1 MSWYTLQT
9 RPNYEAKVT
18 QAIEKKIAEGLKIR
32 EIFAPIET
40 VFELKDGKKVEKKKR
55 VYTNYIFVE
64 LDYNDLIW
72 HSLKE
77 IKGVV
82 GFIGPKG
89 KPAVLSEKEVEHM
102 KLKVQTEAPKPKI
115 MFDKGAS
122 VRINSGSF
130 ENSIGVI
137 KDVDYSKSKAKVE
150 INIFNRSIEV
160 DLDLNVLE
168 ISTD

>member
-18 QAIEKKIAEGLKIR
+18 REIEKKISEGLKVR

-40 VFELKDGKKVEKKKR
+40 VFELKNGQKVEKQKR

-64 LDYNDLIW
+64 LDYSDSIW
-72 HSLKE
+72 HALKE

-89 KPAVLSEKEVEHM
+89 RPAVLSEKEVENM
-102 KLKVQTEAPKPKI
+102 KIKVKTEAPKPKI
-115 MFDKGAS
+115 TFDKGTS
-122 VRINSGSF
+122 VRINTGSF
-130 ENSIGVI
+130 ENNIGVV
-137 KDVDYSKSKAKVE
+137 KEVDYSKNKAKVE
-150 INIFNRSIEV
+150 INIFNRLIEV
-160 DLDLNVLE
+160 ELLLNTIE
-168 ISTD
+168 IVK